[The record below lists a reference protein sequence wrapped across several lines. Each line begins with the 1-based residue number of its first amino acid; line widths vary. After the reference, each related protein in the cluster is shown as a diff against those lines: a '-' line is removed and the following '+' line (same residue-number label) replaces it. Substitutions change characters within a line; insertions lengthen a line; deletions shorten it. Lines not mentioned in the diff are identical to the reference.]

1 MKIKIKEKSVKVSE
15 QTCPERRL
23 PQKRLRWRFP
33 CLPQPRPRHCRPALP
48 QRSHPL
54 SLSILKGAK
63 NWEIAHRM
71 TRIKDKAPGQPCG
84 LATRRNQMSKSCAG
98 LFFISDV
105 TAFVEIVKYF
115 FITTSFCKFNLLFV
129 FSRDVMCKCFSNLF
143 LYSATALVRYLG
155 KTSSYRNA

>member
-1 MKIKIKEKSVKVSE
+1 
-15 QTCPERRL
+15 
-23 PQKRLRWRFP
+23 
-33 CLPQPRPRHCRPALP
+33 
-48 QRSHPL
+48 
-54 SLSILKGAK
+54 
-63 NWEIAHRM
+63 M

-98 LFFISDV
+98 LFFITDV

-115 FITTSFCKFNLLFV
+115 FITMSFSKFNLLFV

-155 KTSSYRNA
+155 KHQVIEMLRIVLQIDQNNNQCKLQSYTAYFH